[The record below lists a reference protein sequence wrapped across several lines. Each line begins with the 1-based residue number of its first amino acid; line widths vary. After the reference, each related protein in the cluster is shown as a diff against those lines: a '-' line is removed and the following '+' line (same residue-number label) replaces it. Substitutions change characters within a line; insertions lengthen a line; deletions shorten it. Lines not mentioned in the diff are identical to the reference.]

1 MWTQNQ
7 QMDLYDQKEEVAAE
21 VWLPRSRMIKDDRNH
36 FVLTNSVHYVRAL
49 ALNSQGQGMIEH
61 QSI

>member
-1 MWTQNQ
+1 
-7 QMDLYDQKEEVAAE
+7 MDLYDQKEEVAAE